1 MELIFAKAFRNVGPI
16 MSLWNPYLKKAM
28 STLQKN
34 QDSYSSTNSCHLGM
48 CMGQRV
54 IVISHI
60 HSIFCSKSSCK
71 KTFTVTDKG
80 LDNNLIHCEVAIQC
94 RVEPFQRST

>member
-1 MELIFAKAFRNVGPI
+1 MELMFAKAFRNVGPI

-34 QDSYSSTNSCHLGM
+34 QDSDSSTNSFQLGM

-54 IVISHI
+54 IAISHI
-60 HSIFCSKSSCK
+60 HNIFCSK
-71 KTFTVTDKG
+71 
-80 LDNNLIHCEVAIQC
+80 
-94 RVEPFQRST
+94 